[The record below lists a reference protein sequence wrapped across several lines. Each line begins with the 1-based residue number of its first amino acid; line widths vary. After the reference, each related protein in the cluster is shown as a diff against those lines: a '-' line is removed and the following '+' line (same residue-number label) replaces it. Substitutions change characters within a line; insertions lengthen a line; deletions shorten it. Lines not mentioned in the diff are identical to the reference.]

1 MSQKLMS
8 AEHTQTVSTS
18 SSSSSSSSSGCPI
31 QKTPVAEDKNE
42 KAADSCPF
50 TAATQLEASN
60 RAGAHD
66 EHLFI
71 IIHQAFELWFKQ
83 VLWELGDAQR
93 LMNNE

>member
-1 MSQKLMS
+1 MAAS
-8 AEHTQTVSTS
+8 AAAKTVPAAAAS
-18 SSSSSSSSSGCPI
+18 SSSSSEAASSTEG
-31 QKTPVAEDKNE
+31 
-42 KAADSCPF
+42 CPF

-71 IIHQAFELWFKQ
+71 VIHQAFELWFKQ

-93 LMNNE
+93 LMNCQ